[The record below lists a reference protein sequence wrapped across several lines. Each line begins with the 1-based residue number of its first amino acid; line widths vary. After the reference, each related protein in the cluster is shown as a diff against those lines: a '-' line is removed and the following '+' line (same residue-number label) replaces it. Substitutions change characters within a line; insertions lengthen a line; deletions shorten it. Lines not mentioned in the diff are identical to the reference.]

1 MSLFCAFSRL
11 TSIFYFNPY
20 NDIFPLVP
28 PSRHQC
34 QWVYRTFEDVEEL
47 ERDRTAD
54 EKEES
59 PFRPFPVENGSNRD
73 ENGTNGTGER
83 RC

>member
-1 MSLFCAFSRL
+1 MK
-11 TSIFYFNPY
+11 IFH
-20 NDIFPLVP
+20 LP
-28 PSRHQC
+28 PQC

-47 ERDRTAD
+47 ERDRGAD

-59 PFRPFPVENGSNRD
+59 PFRPFPVENGSDRD
-73 ENGTNGTGER
+73 ENGTNGTGEG